1 MIVSRTC
8 TEIREK
14 NDEQRQGGDSRPL
27 EEFRSLPTYVLL
39 GDPGAG
45 KSTAFEME
53 CEALGKGACKV
64 TARDFL
70 TFDLQNRP
78 EWRGKTL
85 FIDGLDE
92 VRAGSSDARTPFD
105 KIRFRLDALGKPRF
119 RLSCREA
126 DWLGTN
132 DREHL
137 KSVSPD
143 SAVAVLR
150 LDPLT
155 DSDVVSILDNRL
167 DVANARNFI
176 SLAHEKGVA
185 GFLTNPQTL
194 DLLAKVVGDGG
205 EWPTSRKELFEKAC
219 ARMVREHNK
228 EHQAAKASNN
238 LPEPAQILDAA
249 GRLCAVQLI
258 SGAAGWAL
266 HGDGDEAYPALDRC
280 DYDRREM
287 LRPALATK
295 LFKGVSNNRLA
306 PVHRH
311 LAEFLAA
318 RHLAGV
324 IEKKGLLA
332 DRVKALI
339 TGKDGIVVT
348 EMRGLSAW
356 LAAYCADAR
365 AHLIEQDPI
374 GVGLYGDIREFSAD
388 EKRAL
393 LYSLS
398 REASRSDSHVW
409 RWAPALRAL
418 ATPDME
424 PEFSRILTGSDRKK
438 EHQRVIEFAL
448 RILREGDPLPGLSGI
463 LLEIV
468 RDGTCWLDINV
479 FALDAFIQNSPD
491 DKDRTRQLKA
501 LLADIQDG
509 SVSDPNNELLGIL
522 LNRLYPRD
530 LSPPEVWDCF
540 FDAGKRGFHGFSR
553 TGRSRFCGDDILD
566 MSSDD
571 QIAHL
576 LDELTEQFPRLRSV
590 IQDSCFYELCI
601 DLAAR
606 GIKVH
611 GDRMGLSHLYGW
623 FSIGSEIWQMG
634 FEGQESIRDIRLW
647 LEQRPE
653 MQKALFMESLERYP
667 ESDEFRSHAFEI
679 NAILYDASPP
689 SDYGLW
695 CLEQAVAIVDSKPR
709 VAEYLLGTAVR
720 AFESQRGSEGLSRE
734 VLQQQTEKHE
744 ILRPIIARLLQPPPP
759 PPDTFKLRARIREE
773 QEQFMLDRFRSNEA
787 VLREN
792 RVAPDLLYE
801 IARKYFSGF
810 ANSSGLEFAEGR
822 LAIVEQASSTSGVQ
836 AVEQWLYGN
845 QGLADAALQ
854 GLRGVI
860 DRKDMPDVEEVLDLE
875 IKRRMHYLGLPF
887 LAALEEIK
895 RTAPKDDASQWDDDR
910 IRKAVAFYYCYGNH
924 LHMPSG
930 HGYCPQWYR
939 RLLVKRPEIVA
950 EVLVQYGRC
959 VFQVGDDY
967 VDPIADKFRRLEL
980 DSDHAQVAMHAS
992 LSLLRTFPIP
1002 RSPEDQSH
1010 LSSLDH
1016 LFWAAI
1022 RHADRALL
1030 QELIERKRS
1039 LKSISAAQR
1048 VRWLAAGA
1056 MVWPGKYTDLLRDF
1070 VQGDQES
1077 RVRYLKAFFGSRVY
1091 QGASKGSGH
1100 TSSFAGRELFR
1111 FDASKIPLWELLIR
1125 IIGSVV
1131 GPDWWGDHA
1140 SDLVR
1145 MLIEDL
1151 VVCPEDSARNALTNL
1166 LADPALERWRDTL
1179 KQAQDTQRTI
1189 RRDAGYRHP
1198 DIEQVCETFNN
1209 LSPANP
1215 ADLAAH
1221 LVDRLDE
1228 IARKIR
1234 GSSTSD
1240 WRQYWNVDSYNR
1252 SQDQKPEDACR
1263 DNLLSDLQEKLKP
1276 LGIDAQPE
1284 GQYANDKRAD
1294 IRVSYTHPSA
1304 GYFQVPL
1311 EIKKNSHPKLWS
1323 AIHDQLIAKYA
1334 SDPETDGYGIYL
1346 VFWFGEEYTETP
1358 SSSDG
1363 YPANAEE
1370 MKERLEALL
1379 SPDEARKISVCVI
1392 DVSIPEGKSA
1402 GK

>member
-1 MIVSRTC
+1 MRVSRTC
-8 TEIREK
+8 TEIREG
-14 NDEQRQGGDSRPL
+14 NGEQRQRGRPL
-27 EEFRSLPTYVLL
+27 EEFCSVPAYVLL

-53 CEALGKGACKV
+53 CKALGEKACLV
-64 TARDFL
+64 TARDFR
-70 TFDLQNRP
+70 TFDPQNRP
-78 EWRGKTL
+78 EWRDKTL

-105 KIRFRLDALGKPRF
+105 EIRARLDELGRPRF

-126 DWLGTN
+126 DWLGAN
-132 DREHL
+132 DRGHL
-137 KSVSPD
+137 KTVSPD
-143 SAVAVLR
+143 SAVKVFR

-155 DSDVVSILDNRL
+155 DPDVVSILDNYPGIKNPHVFIAL
-167 DVANARNFI
+167 ARENGADG
-176 SLAHEKGVA
+176 L
-185 GFLTNPQTL
+185 LYNPQTL
-194 DLLAKVVGDGG
+194 ELLAKVIGAGG
-205 EWPTSRKELFEKAC
+205 KWPASRKELFEKAC
-219 ARMVREHNK
+219 DKMVREQNE
-228 EHQAAKASNN
+228 EHQAAKASSN
-238 LPEPAQILDAA
+238 PPGPARLLDAA

-258 SGAAGWAL
+258 SGAAGWTL
-266 HGDGDEAYPALDRC
+266 HGEADEPYPELYRCQGYPLEVLRSALG
-280 DYDRREM
+280 
-287 LRPALATK
+287 TK
-295 LFKGVSNNRLA
+295 LFKAVSGDNRF
-306 PVHRH
+306 VSIHRH
-311 LAEFLAA
+311 IAEFLAA
-318 RHLAGV
+318 RYLADV
-324 IEKKGLLA
+324 IEGDLSA

-339 TGKDGIVVT
+339 TGQDGIVVT
-348 EMRGLSAW
+348 EMRGLSGW
-356 LAAYCADAR
+356 LAAHCQHVR
-365 AHLIEQDPI
+365 LESIEQDPV
-374 GVGLYGDIREFSAD
+374 GVGLYGNIREFSLD
-388 EKRAL
+388 EKHAL
-393 LYSLS
+393 LAALN
-398 REASRSDSHVW
+398 REASRPGSSAW
-409 RWAPALRAL
+409 RWAAAFRPL
-418 ATPDME
+418 AVPELE
-424 PEFSRILTGSDRKK
+424 PEFRKILTDSSRDE

-448 RILREGDPLPGLSGI
+448 RVLREGDPLPGLSGI

-491 DKDRTRQLKA
+491 DKDKTHQLKA

-509 SVSDPNNELLGIL
+509 SASDPDNELLGTL
-522 LNRLYPRD
+522 LTHLYPRD
-530 LSPPEVWDCF
+530 LSPSEVWDCF
-540 FDAGKRGFHGFSR
+540 FEAGKRGFRGFSR

-571 QIAHL
+571 QIPHL

-634 FEGQESIRDIRLW
+634 FEGRESVRDIRLW

-653 MQKALFMESLERYP
+653 MQKALFMESLERYSEP
-667 ESDEFRSHAFEI
+667 DEFRSHAFEI
-679 NAILYDASPP
+679 NAILYDASLP
-689 SDYGLW
+689 SDFGRW
-695 CLEQAVAIVDSKPR
+695 CLKQAVALADSKPR

-744 ILRPIIARLLQPPPP
+744 ILYPIMERLLQPSPP
-759 PPDTFKLRARIREE
+759 PPDTFKREARIREE

-792 RVAPDLLYE
+792 RVDPDLLYE

-810 ANSSGLEFAEGR
+810 ANSGGLEFAGER
-822 LAIVEQASSTSGVQ
+822 LAIVEQASSNGGVQ
-836 AVEQWLYGN
+836 AVEQWLYGD

-860 DRKDMPDVEEVLDLE
+860 DREDVPDVEEVLDLE

-887 LAALEEIK
+887 LAALEEIGS
-895 RTAPKDDASQWDDDR
+895 TATEDDASQWDDDR
-910 IRKAVAFYYCYGNH
+910 IRKAVAFYYCYGNY

-950 EVLVQYGRC
+950 EVLVEYGRC

-967 VDPIADKFRRLEL
+967 IDPMAAKFRKLEI
-980 DSDHAQVAMHAS
+980 DDDHAQVAQHAT
-992 LSLLRTFPIP
+992 LSLLRSFPIL

-1010 LSSLDH
+1010 LSSLNH
-1016 LFWAAI
+1016 LLWAAI

-1056 MVWPGKYTDLLRDF
+1056 MVWPGKYTDLLKNF
-1070 VQGDQES
+1070 VQEDQEN

-1091 QGASKGSGH
+1091 QGASERGAWH
-1100 TSSFAGRELFR
+1100 TPSFAGRELFQ
-1111 FDASKIPLWELLIR
+1111 FDESKIPLWKLLIR
-1125 IIGSVV
+1125 LMGSVV

-1145 MLIEDL
+1145 MLIGDL
-1151 VVCPEDSARNALTNL
+1151 VVCPEEEASDALTNL
-1166 LADPALERWRDTL
+1166 LADPALERWNDVL
-1179 KQAQDTQRTI
+1179 KQAQDNQRTI

-1198 DIEQVCETFNN
+1198 DIKQICKTLNN
-1209 LSPANP
+1209 LAPANP
-1215 ADLAAH
+1215 ADLAA
-1221 LVDRLDE
+1221 LLMDRFNELAE
-1228 IARKIR
+1228 QIR
-1234 GSSTSD
+1234 TGNTDD
-1240 WRQYWNVDSYNR
+1240 WRQYWNKGKGEQSDF
-1252 SQDQKPEDACR
+1252 PEHENLCR
-1263 DNLLSDLQEKLKP
+1263 NALLSDLRQRLP
-1276 LGIDAQPE
+1276 QGVDAQPE

-1304 GYFQVPL
+1304 GYFQVPV
-1311 EIKKNSHPKLWS
+1311 EVKKNSHPKLWS
-1323 AIHDQLIAKYA
+1323 AIHNQLIAQYTI
-1334 SDPETDGYGIYL
+1334 DPDTDGYGIYL
-1346 VFWFGEEYTETP
+1346 VFWFGKEDTKTP
-1358 SSSDG
+1358 HKRG
-1363 YPANAEE
+1363 YPADAEE
-1370 MKERLEALL
+1370 MKKWLEDSL
-1379 SPDEARKISVCVI
+1379 SPEEARKISVCVI